1 MARNG
6 GSASSASPWTSE
18 SSEARRLADALRH
31 CRLSVLC
38 GEPDD
43 ARAGLIVTG
52 LLPLLRRRAGDL
64 AMLEPRDASSVI
76 MPFPERRSQHRAR
89 LAELVVFN
97 DALDDATPGGVHR
110 AIDDALR
117 LAGVVPERDTVDL
130 ADIGGLAQRVRALG
144 DRHGTRMLFVFD
156 RFDVVLNQRGPRTAP
171 NVLLDQLGLVL
182 SRRLPANVL
191 ISMRSQAS
199 ALLEELRE
207 RGVTMDGE
215 LFELPSPEEDE
226 QQEEDR
232 PGAREETY
240 ADIVTFV
247 ERSRELGDT
256 AVGTDDESEPDDRSD
271 DSDPQRPS
279 AEVVAL
285 TNEVASVVLRSQSGA
300 LASGPAVAAART
312 QAPPAR
318 DAHWPWAFA
327 AAAVL
332 AGAAVIVGLH
342 NRLLPADSHV
352 ELPAPFGPA
361 AALPAD
367 RPQSP
372 SASRSESR
380 SESRAAPPLEI
391 AVESEGGEMPAPLAE
406 FVSALSNTPNTA
418 AKATPVSTL
427 SPVSSPAPVSIVR
440 YDALQATALRGG
452 SKPISV
458 IAPLYTEE
466 LYVVARADSSL
477 RFIHQ
482 LRGKRINIGPANS
495 ARALTALEL
504 YERMFGRALPQA
516 RRNSLDAASALQRLA
531 ASRPTFDAIVL
542 PQPEPSS
549 LWNSLAPETRRE
561 LRLLRLDPKHPAS
574 QRALQEYLPAT
585 LHESVPSPAAPAPV
599 QTIPTLAAMTFLVAN
614 GTPDA
619 AQREAIVS
627 LARALCEALPALKR
641 SGHPKWR
648 EVRAGQ
654 QFETPWLPETTAAK
668 AWSSCTDA
676 GSLSPSSASSS
687 QPVSQPFPQPRGAR

>member
-6 GSASSASPWTSE
+6 GSASIASPWTSE
-18 SSEARRLADALRH
+18 SGQASQLADALRH
-31 CRLSVLC
+31 CRLTVLC

-43 ARAGLIVTG
+43 ARVGLIVTG
-52 LLPLLRRRAGDL
+52 LLPLLRRRAGDV
-64 AMLEPRDASSVI
+64 AMLAPRDSSSVI
-76 MPFPERRSQHRAR
+76 LPFPERRSQARAR

-97 DALDDATPGGVHR
+97 DALDDATPAGVHR

-117 LAGVVPERDTVDL
+117 LAGVVPERDTADL
-130 ADIGGLAQRVRALG
+130 AERVRALG
-144 DRHGTRMLFVFD
+144 DRHGTRMLFVLD
-156 RFDVVLNQRGPRTAP
+156 RFEVVLDRRVPHTVS
-171 NVLLDQLGLVL
+171 NVLLDQLALLL

-191 ISMRSQAS
+191 ISMRSQPS
-199 ALLEELRE
+199 LLLEELRT

-215 LFELPSPEEDE
+215 LFELPGPGEDE
-226 QQEEDR
+226 QKDEDR
-232 PGAREETY
+232 PGARDETY

-247 ERSRELGDT
+247 QRSRERGD
-256 AVGTDDESEPDDRSD
+256 AAAGEAAGFDDRLDEPQSD
-271 DSDPQRPS
+271 DSKPQRPS

-285 TNEVASVVLRSQSGA
+285 ANELASVLPRGQSGA
-300 LASGPAVAAART
+300 VAQAVPVARAH
-312 QAPPAR
+312 APPPR

-332 AGAAVIVGLH
+332 AGTAVIVGLH
-342 NRLLPADSHV
+342 GRLLPADSRV
-352 ELPAPFGPA
+352 ELSAPFSPA
-361 AALPAD
+361 AALPAE
-367 RPQSP
+367 RPLSP
-372 SASRSESR
+372 SASRS
-380 SESRAAPPLEI
+380 APPLEI

-406 FVSALSNTPNTA
+406 LVNAVSNA
-418 AKATPVSTL
+418 AVKAAPVTTL
-427 SPVSSPAPVSIVR
+427 APVSSPAPASIVR

-452 SKPISV
+452 SMPISV

-482 LRGKRINIGPANS
+482 LQGKRINIGPANS

-504 YERMFGRALPQA
+504 YERMFGRPLPQA
-516 RRNSLDAASALQRLA
+516 RRDSLDAASALQRLA

-549 LWNSLAPETRRE
+549 LWNSLAPETRSA
-561 LRLLRLDPKHPAS
+561 LRLLRLDPRHPAS
-574 QRALQEYLPAT
+574 QRALQEFLPAT
-585 LHESVPSPAAPAPV
+585 LHEHLHETLQESAPSPAAATPV

-654 QFETPWLPETTAAK
+654 QFETPWLPETAAAS
-668 AWSSCTDA
+668 AWSRCTDA
-676 GSLSPSSASSS
+676 GSLSPSS
-687 QPVSQPFPQPRGAR
+687 QPFPQPRGAR